1 MDKIKKAQLYLKE
14 QNVDGWLLYYFD
26 SNNPFALDFLEVAKE
41 QHLTR
46 RFFCWIPKQGEPI
59 QLVHAIEPNA
69 LNSFPGKK
77 RIYQTWQSLQTH
89 LQEILQDAKV
99 VAMEYSPCNRLPY
112 ISKVDAGTLEMVK
125 QCNVDVVSSASFLQQ
140 FTSVMTEKQKT
151 SQKFA
156 GKILHHIAEE
166 AFDFLEK
173 CLKDKKTIS
182 EYNLQE
188 WIIEKIESH
197 HLIIDGHPPICAF
210 GVHTADPHYTPAK
223 EGSFILEVNQPV
235 LLDIVAR
242 QKDPKSI
249 YGDIT
254 RMGFSG
260 GEPPKKLLE
269 LFQLALKAQDDA
281 FCFIQNKM
289 QTGGVVK
296 GYEADKVARDVIEKA
311 GFGQYFTHRTGHNIY
326 QTLHG
331 PGAHLDGFET
341 MDDRAL
347 IPNTCFTIEPGIYL
361 PGDMGVRVE
370 YDVII
375 HSSGQLE
382 ITSGVQ
388 NSIRMMF

>member
-14 QNVDGWLLYYFD
+14 QNIDGWLLYYFD
-26 SNNPFALDFLEVAKE
+26 HNNPFALDFLEVAKD

-59 QLVHAIEPNA
+59 QLVHAIEPDA
-69 LNSFPGKK
+69 LGIVPGKK
-77 RIYQTWQSLQTH
+77 RIYQKWQSLQTH

-112 ISKVDAGTLEMVK
+112 ISKVDAGTVEMVK
-125 QCNVDVVSSASFLQQ
+125 QCNVDVVSSASFLQH
-140 FTSVMTEKQKT
+140 FTSVMTEKQKA
-151 SQKFA
+151 SQKLA
-156 GKILHHIAEE
+156 GQILHHIAEE

-173 CLKDKKTIS
+173 CLKEKIPIS
-182 EYNLQE
+182 EYKLQE

-197 HLIIDGHPPICAF
+197 HLTIDGHPPICAF
-210 GVHTADPHYTPAK
+210 GVHTADPHYTPTK
-223 EGSFILEVNQPV
+223 EGSFILEANQPI

-260 GEPPKKLLE
+260 EKPPQKLLE

-281 FCFIQNKM
+281 FCFIQNKI
-289 QTGGVVK
+289 QKGEVVK

-331 PGAHLDGFET
+331 PGTHLDGFET

-347 IPNTCFTIEPGIYL
+347 ISETCFTIEPGIYL

-370 YDVII
+370 YDVVI
-375 HSSGQLE
+375 HSNGILE

-388 NSIRMMF
+388 NSIRTMF

>member
-14 QNVDGWLLYYFD
+14 QNIDGWLLYYFD
-26 SNNPFALDFLEVAKE
+26 HNNPFALDFLEVAKD

-46 RFFCWIPKQGEPI
+46 RFFYWIPKQGEPI
-59 QLVHAIEPNA
+59 QLVHAIEPDA
-69 LNSFPGKK
+69 LGSVPGKK
-77 RIYQTWQSLQTH
+77 RIYQKWQSLQTH

-112 ISKVDAGTLEMVK
+112 ISKVDAGTVEMVK
-125 QCNVDVVSSASFLQQ
+125 QCNVDVVSSASFLQH
-140 FTSVMTEKQKT
+140 FTSVMTEKQKA
-151 SQKFA
+151 SQKLA
-156 GKILHHIAEE
+156 GQILHHIAEE
-166 AFDFLEK
+166 TFDFLEK
-173 CLKDKKTIS
+173 CLKEKTLIS
-182 EYNLQE
+182 EYKLQE

-197 HLIIDGHPPICAF
+197 HLTIDGHPPICAF
-210 GVHTADPHYTPAK
+210 GVHTADPHYTPTK
-223 EGSFILEVNQPV
+223 EGSFILEANQPI

-260 GEPPKKLLE
+260 EKPPQKLLE

-281 FCFIQNKM
+281 FCFIQNKI
-289 QTGGVVK
+289 QKGEVVK

-347 IPNTCFTIEPGIYL
+347 ISDTCFTIEPGIYL

-370 YDVII
+370 YDVVI
-375 HSSGQLE
+375 HSNGILE

-388 NSIRMMF
+388 NSIRTML

>member
-1 MDKIKKAQLYLKE
+1 
-14 QNVDGWLLYYFD
+14 
-26 SNNPFALDFLEVAKE
+26 
-41 QHLTR
+41 
-46 RFFCWIPKQGEPI
+46 
-59 QLVHAIEPNA
+59 
-69 LNSFPGKK
+69 
-77 RIYQTWQSLQTH
+77 
-89 LQEILQDAKV
+89 
-99 VAMEYSPCNRLPY
+99 MEYSPCNRLPY
-112 ISKVDAGTLEMVK
+112 ISKVDAGTVEMVK
-125 QCNVDVVSSASFLQQ
+125 QCNVDVVSSASFLQH
-140 FTSVMTEKQKT
+140 FTSVMTEKQKA
-151 SQKFA
+151 SQKLA
-156 GKILHHIAEE
+156 GQILHHIAEE

-173 CLKDKKTIS
+173 CLKEKIPIS
-182 EYNLQE
+182 EYKLQE

-197 HLIIDGHPPICAF
+197 HLTIDGHPPICAF
-210 GVHTADPHYTPAK
+210 GVHTADPHYTPTK
-223 EGSFILEVNQPV
+223 EGSFILEANQPI

-260 GEPPKKLLE
+260 EKPPQKLLE

-281 FCFIQNKM
+281 FCFIQNKI
-289 QTGGVVK
+289 QKGEVVK

-331 PGAHLDGFET
+331 PGTHLDGFET

-347 IPNTCFTIEPGIYL
+347 ISETCFTIEPGIYL

-370 YDVII
+370 YDVVI
-375 HSSGQLE
+375 HSNGILE

-388 NSIRMMF
+388 NSIRTMF